1 MKPKT
6 PMTVKS
12 SNILISGA
20 GIAGPIAAYWLGQFG
35 FSPTVVE
42 RAPALR
48 VGGHPVDLW
57 GSAVEVVKRMGVLS
71 ELEATSTRN
80 DVGVMLAD
88 GQRPVEIDLKRLVVE
103 IADQHIEI
111 MRGRL
116 VSVLY
121 ERTKADVEYL
131 FGNSIIALDE
141 HSGGVRASFERGA
154 PREFALVIGADGQHS
169 NVRRLTFG
177 EEASFSHY
185 IGGYICGSDSQ
196 LPESGRPDSA
206 LRGAE
211 QDRGRLSDPAEQRNG
226 CGILVPPR
234 RAAGSS
240 ITTTLTDKSSF
251 CARSTP
257 TWAGR
262 RHACSAISAN
272 AATSTSNSFSQIR
285 MDTWS
290 RGRITLVGDAGY
302 GPAPA
307 VGGGTRLAA
316 VAAYV
321 LARELAEADGD
332 YLVGL
337 RSYQNAIQNAVIRS
351 RDIGP
356 AVVNTL
362 IPRSRFAIWLG
373 QQLAPLVLGLPRTL
387 QQWLPLLPR
396 KATGA
401 MRAISA
407 IPLGDAPKSLSIV
420 CVVI

>member
-1 MKPKT
+1 MTAKKPN
-6 PMTVKS
+6 V
-12 SNILISGA
+12 LISGA
-20 GIAGPIAAYWLGQFG
+20 GIAGPIVAYWLGRFG
-35 FSPTVVE
+35 FTPTVVE

-57 GSAVEVVKRMGVLS
+57 GSAVEVVERMGVLS
-71 ELEATSTRN
+71 EIEAASTRN

-121 ERTKADVEYL
+121 DRTKADVEYL
-131 FGNSIIALDE
+131 FGNSITALDE
-141 HSGGVRASFERGA
+141 GAGGVRVTFERGA

-177 EEASFSHY
+177 EEARFSHY
-185 IGGYICGSDSQ
+185 IGGYICGYTIPNYLNLDGRIPRYTVPNKTVAAFPIRQSNEIGVGFLFRRDEPLDVDHDDVDGQKQ
-196 LPESGRPDSA
+196 L
-206 LRGAE
+206 LREIYAKVGWE
-211 QDRGRLSDPAEQRNG
+211 TPRLLGYLDECR
-226 CGILVPPR
+226 
-234 RAAGSS
+234 
-240 ITTTLTDKSSF
+240 DF
-251 CARSTP
+251 YFD
-257 TWAGR
+257 
-262 RHACSAISAN
+262 
-272 AATSTSNSFSQIR
+272 SFSQIR
-285 MDTWS
+285 MDSWS

-307 VGGGTRLAA
+307 VGGGTSLAA

-332 YLVGL
+332 YLIGL
-337 RSYQNAIQNAVIRS
+337 RNYENAIQDAVIRS

-356 AVVNTL
+356 AVLNTL
-362 IPRSRFAIWLG
+362 IPQSRFAIWLG
-373 QQLAPLVLGLPRTL
+373 QQLAPLVLGLPGTI

-407 IPLGDAPKSLSIV
+407 IPLRGFAPNH
-420 CVVI
+420 

>member
-1 MKPKT
+1 MTGKKP
-6 PMTVKS
+6 
-12 SNILISGA
+12 NILISGA
-20 GIAGPIAAYWLGQFG
+20 GIAGPIVAYWLAQFG

-57 GSAVEVVKRMGVLS
+57 GSAVEVVERMGVLS
-71 ELEATSTRN
+71 EIEAASTRN

-131 FGNSIIALDE
+131 FGNSITALDE
-141 HSGGVRASFERGA
+141 GAGGVRVSFERGA

-177 EEASFSHY
+177 EEARFSHY
-185 IGGYICGSDSQ
+185 IGGYICGYTIPNY
-196 LPESGRPDSA
+196 LYLNGRIPRYA
-206 LRGAE
+206 
-211 QDRGRLSDPAEQRNG
+211 
-226 CGILVPPR
+226 VPNKTV
-234 RAAGSS
+234 AAFP
-240 ITTTLTDKSSF
+240 I
-251 CARSTP
+251 RQ
-257 TWAGR
+257 
-262 RHACSAISAN
+262 
-272 AATSTSNSFSQIR
+272 SNEIFSQIR
-285 MDTWS
+285 MDSWS

-307 VGGGTRLAA
+307 VGGGTSLAA

-337 RSYQNAIQNAVIRS
+337 RNYENAIQDAVIRS

-356 AVVNTL
+356 AVLNTL
-362 IPRSRFAIWLG
+362 IPQSRFAIWLG
-373 QQLAPLVLGLPRTL
+373 QQLAPLMLGLPRTL

-407 IPLGDAPKSLSIV
+407 IPLRDYAPNH
-420 CVVI
+420 